1 MPFRSCF
8 SKIINTFTDNTI
20 DNARDL
26 DINMP
31 TYNLLEYSDNY
42 SVRSGSLLNYFIS
55 EINDVDDNALNGC

>member
-1 MPFRSCF
+1 
-8 SKIINTFTDNTI
+8 
-20 DNARDL
+20 
-26 DINMP
+26 MP